1 MYNNE
6 KKITVVT
13 TSYNSG
19 SHLTRLFK
27 NIIDKAKGKDAIR
40 FLIIDN
46 TNGYDKDLAN
56 VFEAND
62 GVEIVLNKGYGLQ
75 RSISHANALDIG
87 LKKSQT
93 EYTLIID
100 PDVHIFK
107 PEWDKVCVEQFNNG
121 DNVIVGAPYPQWKLG
136 KVHDYPSV
144 IFMFFKTSEI
154 KFFNKSF
161 YPFPS
166 TYYILVNSILR
177 KITRLGF
184 LANKPRL
191 DRFKFL
197 RLLSNFLESTIG
209 ISSPD
214 TGNQIINSLRKNK
227 FKPINFVSPYS
238 SELDYN
244 DYYFKLAKEYE
255 LFFYKKEPFLTH
267 MYGSGVMH
275 WKTDKGSNVDYWTS
289 LIEKVEINA

>member
-13 TSYNSG
+13 TSYNSS

-27 NIIDKAKGKDAIR
+27 NLIDKAKSKDAIR
-40 FLIIDN
+40 FLVIDN
-46 TNGYDKDLAN
+46 TNGYDKDLIN
-56 VFEAND
+56 LLKIND
-62 GVEIVLNKGYGLQ
+62 GVEIVLNKGHGLQ
-75 RSISHANALDIG
+75 RSIAHANALDIG
-87 LKKSQT
+87 LKISET

-107 PEWDKVCVEQFNNG
+107 SEWDNVCVNQFNNG
-121 DNVIVGAPYPQWKLG
+121 NNVIIGAPYPQWKLG

-154 KFFNKSF
+154 KLFNKSF

-166 TYYILVNSILR
+166 TYYIIVNSILR

-184 LANKPRL
+184 LGSKSRL

-197 RLLSNFLESTIG
+197 RTLSNSLENVFG

-214 TGNQIINSLRKNK
+214 TGNQIITSLRKNK
-227 FKPINFVSPYS
+227 FKSINFVSPYS

-244 DYYFKLAKEYE
+244 DNYFKLAKEYE

-275 WKTDKGSNVDYWTS
+275 WKTDKGSNVDYWKS
-289 LIEKVEINA
+289 LINKVEKNT

>member
-1 MYNNE
+1 MLNNE

-27 NIIDKAKGKDAIR
+27 NLIDKAKSKDAIR
-40 FLIIDN
+40 FLVIDN
-46 TNGYDKDLAN
+46 TNGYDKDLAKLLK
-56 VFEAND
+56 AND
-62 GVEIVLNKGYGLQ
+62 AVEIVLNKGYRLQ

-107 PEWDKVCVEQFNNG
+107 PEWDRVCVEQFHNG

-184 LANKPRL
+184 LANKARL

-227 FKPINFVSPYS
+227 FKSINFVSPYS

-275 WKTDKGSNVDYWTS
+275 WKTDKGSNVNYWTS